1 MKHWL
6 AFGIVILTISG
17 AIVWSEVYK
26 VEAPVGPDPILN
38 LLADGE
44 RELTRLPVAF
54 APLADSEE
62 IKIGKELEKSYAT
75 AWQRPEQQAQNRAI
89 EEYVQQVG
97 SRVASHAHRKLPYR
111 FHYIPELD
119 FINAFALPGGPVFI
133 GGGLMALMETEDE
146 LAAVLGHEIEH
157 IDHFHCAERIQV
169 EAALRRIPL
178 GGLVGLPVEIFVAGY
193 SKNQE
198 LEADREGTRLAVA
211 GSYSPDGAIRMFEA
225 FERLYPAKGKHS
237 ATPQEELSEV
247 ARKTLEGYFR
257 SHPYNAERID
267 QIRKMIA
274 AGQLPAWTRMTPLPV
289 AYLFLTERA
298 WRSLQVAQ
306 VKPYHFVSEKE
317 KRKREAER
325 IAHYEE
331 AVKLA
336 SQSLALKPD
345 QPRAME
351 IVGVAKFGL
360 GDYTAAAATYRKLLP
375 DYPTFADGIR
385 VYADE
390 MAHQA
395 LEAQQYDKAAK
406 LSRQSLELQ
415 PNQPEALKILAEA
428 QFWTA
433 DFSGAAETCR
443 TLKNMYPQAADEVR
457 IYADRLAASY
467 WTMHKYQETASL
479 SAQSLE
485 LKPDQQEP
493 LVTLAKAQF
502 ALANF
507 SSAALAYRML
517 LDQDVSDIELVR
529 GYADSLSATD
539 LRPQT
544 LSDVESWLVRTER
557 ATPALATQLRI
568 ELAGLML
575 MAGNEIPAKA
585 IFAEAERGDQNVI
598 APEFLG
604 RLGWWYYRAGKYDT
618 ARQVL
623 SQSVALRP
631 GNLSAQTAVAWNELE
646 EHQLEYAIQR
656 FTAAAADTSWSSPVM
671 GRAIAR
677 WQAHQTEDALK
688 DFESATKISPEWR
701 NPRWVNALFPLS
713 ARQSVAEMDTE
724 WQKRQVVHR

>member
-1 MKHWL
+1 
-6 AFGIVILTISG
+6 
-17 AIVWSEVYK
+17 
-26 VEAPVGPDPILN
+26 
-38 LLADGE
+38 
-44 RELTRLPVAF
+44 
-54 APLADSEE
+54 
-62 IKIGKELEKSYAT
+62 
-75 AWQRPEQQAQNRAI
+75 
-89 EEYVQQVG
+89 
-97 SRVASHAHRKLPYR
+97 
-111 FHYIPELD
+111 
-119 FINAFALPGGPVFI
+119 VFI
-133 GGGLMALMETEDE
+133 GEGLMALMETEDE

-198 LEADREGTRLAVA
+198 LEADREGAKLAAA

-225 FERLYPAKGKHS
+225 FERAYPAKDKRS
-237 ATPQEELSEV
+237 ATPQEELSEI

-274 AGQLPAWTRMTPLPV
+274 AGQLPAWTRTKPLPV
-289 AYLFLTERA
+289 AYVFLTERA
-298 WRSLQVAQ
+298 WRSLQFAQ
-306 VKPYHFVSEKE
+306 VRPYAFLTDKE
-317 KRKREAER
+317 RRKREAER
-325 IAHYEE
+325 AKHYAE
-331 AVKLA
+331 AAKLA
-336 SQSLALKPD
+336 SQSLDRKPD

-351 IVGVAKFGL
+351 IVAVAKFGL
-360 GDYTAAAATYRKLLP
+360 GDYASAAATYRKLLP

-385 VYADE
+385 VYAD
-390 MAHQA
+390 ALARQA

-415 PNQPEALKILAEA
+415 PNQEDALKILAEA

-433 DFSGAAETCR
+433 EFAGATETCR

-467 WTMHKYQETASL
+467 WAKHQYQEAASL

-485 LKPDQQEP
+485 LKPNQQEP
-493 LVTLAKAQF
+493 LATLARAQF

-507 SSAALAYRML
+507 SSAALTYRKL
-517 LDQDVSDIELVR
+517 LDQDVSDVELVR
-529 GYADSLSATD
+529 GYTDSLSATD

-544 LSDVESWLVRTER
+544 VSDFESWMVLIKP

-568 ELAGLML
+568 ELAGLKL
-575 MAGNEIPAKA
+575 MAGNEMPAKA
-585 IFAEAERGDQNVI
+585 IRAEGQGADQNVI

-618 ARQVL
+618 AREVL
-623 SQSVALRP
+623 TQSVALRP
-631 GNLSAQTAVAWNELE
+631 GDLSAQNAAAWNALE
-646 EHQLEYAIQR
+646 KHQIENAIQR
-656 FTAAAADTSWSSPVM
+656 FTAVAADTSWNSPIM

-677 WQAHQTEDALK
+677 WQAHQTEDARN
-688 DFESATKISPEWR
+688 DYESAIQTSPEWR
-701 NPRWVNALFPLS
+701 NPRWVKALFP
-713 ARQSVAEMDTE
+713 ASVAQSAAEMGAA
-724 WQKRQVVHR
+724 WPNRQVVYR